1 MATSPEARPAPSPS
15 AADGSYLDLHFSLKH
30 RVIAAISRLMNGV
43 TYTQRHGLI
52 RGMKR
57 KGGLGFLPAFLTPAA
72 HDTPEAAFLTRLDLA
87 DAVVYD
93 IGGFQGVLT
102 LFFSRRARHT
112 VTYEPNPIS
121 SARILENLRLNDI
134 RNVTVRN
141 VAVGD
146 HHGSIVLTWDE
157 LMAGGASG
165 DASVSRQI
173 ARSSRRKGSVTV
185 DMAPLDDD
193 IARGSLPPPDF
204 IKIDIEGM
212 ELPALQGMPRTLAQH
227 RPGLYLEMHGAT
239 VPEKEENARRVVEFL
254 FDHGYTRILHVESGA
269 AIDPSRSTTA
279 REGHLYC
286 TTPEPSGD
294 RTAA

>member
-1 MATSPEARPAPSPS
+1 LQ
-15 AADGSYLDLHFSLKH
+15 D
-30 RVIAAISRLMNGV
+30 V

-52 RGMKR
+52 RGMRR

-72 HDTPEAAFLTRLDLA
+72 DHTAEAAFFSNLDLE

-112 VTYEPNPIS
+112 VTYEPNPVS
-121 SARILENLRLNDI
+121 SARILENLRLNDV

-141 VAVGD
+141 VALGD

-173 ARSSRRKGSVTV
+173 ARSSRRKESVSV
-185 DMAPLDDD
+185 EVAPLDDD
-193 IARGSLPPPDF
+193 IARGRLPPPDF

-212 ELPALQGMPRTLAQH
+212 ELAALQGMPRTLQEHCPA
-227 RPGLYLEMHGAT
+227 LYLEMHGAT
-239 VPEKEENARRVVEFL
+239 VPEKEENVRRIVEFL
-254 FDHGYTRILHVESGA
+254 FSHGYTRILHVETGA
-269 AIDPSRSTTA
+269 AIDPTCAARA

-286 TTPEPSGD
+286 TPPERPADGTP
-294 RTAA
+294 A

>member
-1 MATSPEARPAPSPS
+1 MASGTDARPAPSPS
-15 AADGSYLDLHFSLKH
+15 AGEGSYLDLHFSLKH
-30 RVIAAISRLMNGV
+30 RLIASISRLMSDV

-52 RGMKR
+52 RGMRR

-72 HDTPEAAFLTRLDLA
+72 HDTAEAAFFSGLDLA

-112 VTYEPNPIS
+112 VTYEPNPVS
-121 SARILENLRLNDI
+121 SARILENLRLNDV

-146 HHGSIVLTWDE
+146 HHGSLVLTWDE

-165 DASVSRQI
+165 DPSVSLQI

-185 DMAPLDDD
+185 EVAPLDDD

-212 ELPALQGMPRTLAQH
+212 ELPALLGMPRTLEQH
-227 RPGLYLEMHGAT
+227 RPALYLEMHGAT
-239 VPEKEENARRVVEFL
+239 IPEKEENVRRIVEFL
-254 FDHGYTRILHVESGA
+254 FGHGYTRILHVESGA
-269 AIDPSRSTTA
+269 AIDPTCSATA

-286 TTPEPSGD
+286 TTPEPSG
-294 RTAA
+294 RRSVA